1 METCQYRELGEENRL
16 DFRLCD
22 KPVTHLMEKTTCLIV
37 TSLCVGAPIDS
48 IP

>member
-1 METCQYRELGEENRL
+1 METCYYRELGEENRL

-37 TSLCVGAPIDS
+37 TSLGRGAPIGS
-48 IP
+48 LS